1 MCQQGYLTFAARVRY
16 PKLAEEYLVEYKEL
30 LNYFISQIYDRLTEE
45 DKKQLSHIYEP
56 TVVTTPDAN
65 AWKNLTVM
73 RDGRI
78 RIYGDYCRKSI
89 FDDGGIRCYKESCDG
104 GLSWKR
110 HIVENPDMLG
120 MSAYIPFLDK
130 YMAVCCGEE
139 LSACSGSKKT
149 GIYCS

>member
-1 MCQQGYLTFAARVRY
+1 M
-16 PKLAEEYLVEYKEL
+16 
-30 LNYFISQIYDRLTEE
+30 NYFISQIYDRLTEE

-139 LSACSGSKKT
+139 LSTCSGSKKT